1 MKTTWC
7 ATKDQMFDTKQSR
20 CKQYNNNEV
29 QIRSAAVGMY
39 KKMKLNLHAKEKQ
52 AANLENC
59 N

>member
-1 MKTTWC
+1 
-7 ATKDQMFDTKQSR
+7 MFDTKQS
-20 CKQYNNNEV
+20 KAGVNKYNNNEV
-29 QIRSAAVGMY
+29 QIRSAAVGLY